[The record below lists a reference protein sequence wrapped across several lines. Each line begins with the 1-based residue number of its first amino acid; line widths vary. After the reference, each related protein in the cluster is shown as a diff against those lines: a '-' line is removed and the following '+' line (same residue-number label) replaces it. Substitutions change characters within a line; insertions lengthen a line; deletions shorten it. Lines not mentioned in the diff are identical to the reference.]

1 MTSDDRFRRAVE
13 RFDAA
18 NAEDP
23 NRERADGVEQ
33 PKELVYARR
42 MTARLDRFRPD
53 APEPVRLAA
62 RCQHIRRWTIPRT
75 DYAAGREGYRRW
87 RTDLARFHADT
98 AAAILRD
105 VGYGD
110 DVVARVGSLLRK
122 ERLKADPDV
131 QLLEDVICLV
141 FIEHYLAGFAPK
153 HDEETLARGA
163 PQDVAEDVGGRA
175 RRRPRPRLA
184 RERARHS
191 PRARWRHRPSDTGP
205 SLLGMPRPR
214 SAHHRR
220 TCRRRGHRE
229 APLVGGGVPH
239 AVCGRDRR
247 RVPR

>member
-18 NAEDP
+18 NGEDP
-23 NRERADGVEQ
+23 NRELADGVEQ

-53 APEPVRLAA
+53 APEAVRLAA
-62 RCQHIRRWTIPRT
+62 RCQHIRRWTIPRAG
-75 DYAAGREGYRRW
+75 YPAGREGYRRW

-110 DVVARVGSLLRK
+110 EVVARVGSLLRK

-153 HDEETLARGA
+153 HDEETLDGVLRKTWRKMSDEGH
-163 PQDVAEDVGGRA
+163 RA
-175 RRRPRPRLA
+175 ALA
-184 RERARHS
+184 LDLPENVRAVVERAVAS
-191 PRARWRHRPSDTGP
+191 PA
-205 SLLGMPRPR
+205 
-214 SAHHRR
+214 
-220 TCRRRGHRE
+220 E
-229 APLVGGGVPH
+229 
-239 AVCGRDRR
+239 
-247 RVPR
+247 

>member
-18 NAEDP
+18 NGEDP
-23 NRERADGVEQ
+23 NRELAGGIEQ

-53 APEPVRLAA
+53 APEAVRLAA
-62 RCQHIRRWTIPRT
+62 RCQHIRRWTIPRAG
-75 DYAAGREGYRRW
+75 YPAGREGYRRW

-98 AAAILRD
+98 AAAILRE

-141 FIEHYLAGFAPK
+141 FVEHYLAGFAPK
-153 HDEETLARGA
+153 HDEETLAGVLRKTWRKMSDEGH
-163 PQDVAEDVGGRA
+163 RA
-175 RRRPRPRLA
+175 ALA
-184 RERARHS
+184 LDLPENVRAVVERAVAS
-191 PRARWRHRPSDTGP
+191 PP
-205 SLLGMPRPR
+205 
-214 SAHHRR
+214 
-220 TCRRRGHRE
+220 E
-229 APLVGGGVPH
+229 
-239 AVCGRDRR
+239 
-247 RVPR
+247 